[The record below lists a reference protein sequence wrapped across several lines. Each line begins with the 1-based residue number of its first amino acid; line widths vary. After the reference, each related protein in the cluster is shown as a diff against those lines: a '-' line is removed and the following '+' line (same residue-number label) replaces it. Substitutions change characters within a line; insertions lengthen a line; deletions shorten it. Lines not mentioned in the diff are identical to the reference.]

1 MRLMMS
7 SSAGQNLSVPLTALG
22 ERLARR
28 ALSLMCLLWAVLPW
42 HWLTTP
48 PASPA
53 MSMRGS
59 CRTESSGRGQA
70 SRGRPGTASLVAE

>member
-1 MRLMMS
+1 MS

-59 CRTESSGRGQA
+59 CRTESSWK
-70 SRGRPGTASLVAE
+70 RPGESRTPWDCLPGG